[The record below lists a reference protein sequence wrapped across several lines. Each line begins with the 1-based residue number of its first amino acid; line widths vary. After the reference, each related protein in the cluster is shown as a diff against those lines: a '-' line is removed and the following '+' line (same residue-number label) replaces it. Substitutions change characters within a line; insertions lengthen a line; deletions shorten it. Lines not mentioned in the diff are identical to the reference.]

1 MNFKGFYFFGV
12 FDGHGFYGHL
22 VSDFIKKYVE
32 ETQPG
37 LFENILSA

>member
-22 VSDFIKKYVE
+22 VSDFIKKNLINE
-32 ETQPG
+32 IEAC
-37 LFENILSA
+37 LN